1 MRDHSTWDGLCQMHP
16 FFIAS
21 FIVYYIA
28 WLLFFSPT
36 VRVLRIWT
44 QRSIPPKFELTRLTL
59 ITTGVPLARFL
70 LFFFFFSKI
79 SFAFLACPF
88 TCTCTF
94 LCCLRAIHCKYYCSP
109 ATDLRVFWI
118 RGRRVRRSPLSLSL
132 SPGPLSISFSIS
144 IILPSFPTLRST
156 LLIHPLFSFFLFF
169 ILFYYPYNLFNSP
182 LIILP
187 IDWQVSSKVLISP
200 VPHPEPVIQKL
211 SY

>member
-44 QRSIPPKFELTRLTL
+44 QRSIPPKLELTRLTL

-70 LFFFFFSKI
+70 LFFFFPKFLSRFS
-79 SFAFLACPF
+79 
-88 TCTCTF
+88 
-94 LCCLRAIHCKYYCSP
+94 
-109 ATDLRVFWI
+109 
-118 RGRRVRRSPLSLSL
+118 RVRLLALVPFYVVSGQYIASTTALQPLISACSGFAAVEFAAPLSLSL

-156 LLIHPLFSFFLFF
+156 LLIHPLFSYFLFF